1 MTVRS
6 VIEVF
11 QRGYLSLLRRF
22 RVSDQTFLIVVA
34 VLVGVVVGSG
44 TFLYANMLEFSS
56 AFFWK
61 ILPGWVGHHKA
72 IAILTPFAG
81 GLLLWPFIKLFPR
94 DAARDGVPAA
104 MEAVALN
111 DGRMRWSNSLLCM
124 AMSSITLGSG
134 GSAGSEGPI
143 ILIGAALASGVGQFL
158 RVSGNRLRVI
168 TACGA
173 AAGLASIFNAP
184 IAGVLFALEV
194 VMGEFNVQSF
204 SPIVI
209 SSVIAT
215 AFSRAFLRHGVA
227 MRVLPYSLLSP
238 WEIAFYALMGAMAGV
253 VSVCL
258 IRAMQ
263 ASEHFF
269 AHRVRLPRALRP
281 AVGALVVGVIGFFCP
296 RILGFSYAPITAAI
310 AGKFVFTTLLL
321 LLGLKIVATAFTL
334 GSGGS
339 GGVLCPSLFLG
350 AVLGSACG
358 IVFKHFFPHIT
369 ADPGGYGVVGMGA
382 VLGAVVQAP
391 MTAIIMIFELT
402 RTYTVILPMM
412 TACIMATLVQKSLLS
427 GSIYTLSLARRG
439 VDISAGR
446 EMGILTSLKVRDVM
460 QHQAAVVDEAA
471 PYEDVLH
478 RCLAGSCNYL
488 YLVDKSNGLEGVISF
503 SDLREFVFEDGLS
516 GLVIAKD
523 LANNDVV
530 TVSPDESL
538 ASCLNKFSFIDI
550 EQLPVV
556 QDLNGTRQ
564 ILGVVTRSHLL
575 NAYRQEMV
583 KRAIIR
589 DRSLDER
596 EMRSLETPAKDKMSQ
611 DVE

>member
-1 MTVRS
+1 MRVRKI
-6 VIEVF
+6 IESF
-11 QRGYLSLLRRF
+11 QRGYLSFLHRF
-22 RVSDQTFLIVVA
+22 KVSDQTFLIAVA
-34 VLVGVVVGSG
+34 VIVGVVVGFG
-44 TFLYANMLEFSS
+44 AYLYAKMLEYSND
-56 AFFWK
+56 FFWV
-61 ILPGWVGHHKA
+61 ILPGWIGHHKA
-72 IAILTPFAG
+72 LAILTPFAG
-81 GLLLWPFIKLFPR
+81 ALLLWPLIELFPK

-111 DGRMRWSNSLLCM
+111 DGRMRWSSSLLCM
-124 AMSSITLGSG
+124 AMSAITLGSG

-143 ILIGAALASGVGQFL
+143 ILIGSALASGVGQFL

-215 AFSRAFLRHGVA
+215 AFSRAFIRNGAA
-227 MRVLPYSLLSP
+227 MRVLPYTLFSP

-253 VSVCL
+253 VSAGL

-269 AHRVRLPRALRP
+269 VRTIRLPGGLKPATGAL
-281 AVGALVVGVIGFFCP
+281 AVGLIGFFYP
-296 RILGFSYAPITAAI
+296 QVLGFSYAPITAAI
-310 AGKFVFTTLLL
+310 AGKFLFSTLLL
-321 LLGLKIVATAFTL
+321 LLGLKIVATALTL

-358 IVFKHFFPHIT
+358 LAFKHFFPHIT
-369 ADPGGYGVVGMGA
+369 IHPGGYGVVGMGA

-402 RTYTVILPMM
+402 NTYTVILPMM
-412 TACIMATLVQKSLLS
+412 AACIMASLVQQSLLS
-427 GSIYTLSLARRG
+427 GSIYSLSLARRG

-446 EMGILTSLKVRDVM
+446 EMGILTNLKVKDVM
-460 QHQAAVVDEAA
+460 AHHAPVVTEST
-471 PYEDVLH
+471 PYEEIVH
-478 RCLAGSCNYL
+478 RCLSESCNYL
-488 YLVDKSNGLEGVISF
+488 YLVDKKNGLEGVISF
-503 SDLREFVFEDGLS
+503 SDLREFLFEEGLN

-523 LANNDVV
+523 LANSNVV
-530 TVSPDESL
+530 TVTPDESL

-556 QDLNGTRQ
+556 ENRNGARE
-564 ILGVVTRSHLL
+564 IVGVVTRSHLM

-583 KRAIIR
+583 RRAVIR
-589 DRSLDER
+589 ERSFDAVKEN
-596 EMRSLETPAKDKMSQ
+596 PGK
-611 DVE
+611 

>member
-1 MTVRS
+1 MTGRPI
-6 VIEVF
+6 IEAF
-11 QRGYLSLLRRF
+11 QRAYLSLLRRL
-22 RVSDQTFLIVVA
+22 RVSDQTFLIAVA
-34 VLVGVVVGSG
+34 VIVGVVVGSG
-44 TFLYANMLEFSS
+44 TFVYTKMLEFSS
-56 AFFWK
+56 LFFWK
-61 ILPGWVGHHKA
+61 ILPGWLGHHKA
-72 IAILTPFAG
+72 FVIFTPFAG
-81 GLLLWPFIKLFPR
+81 ALLLWPFIKLFPK
-94 DAARDGVPAA
+94 DAGRDGVPAA
-104 MEAVALN
+104 MEAVALGN
-111 DGRMRWSNSLLCM
+111 GHMRWSNSLLCM
-124 AMSSITLGSG
+124 AMSAITLGSG

-143 ILIGAALASGVGQFL
+143 ILIGSALASGVGQLL

-194 VMGEFNVQSF
+194 VMGEFNVHSF

-215 AFSRAFLRHGVA
+215 AFSRTFISHGTT
-227 MRVLPYSLLSP
+227 MSVLPYTLKSP
-238 WEIAFYALMGAMAGV
+238 WEIASYALMGAMAGA
-253 VSVCL
+253 VSAGL

-269 AHRVRLPRALRP
+269 VHSVRLPNALKP
-281 AVGALVVGVIGFFCP
+281 ASGALVVGAIGFFYP
-296 RILGFSYAPITAAI
+296 QIFGYSYAPITAAI

-321 LLGLKIVATAFTL
+321 LLGLKIVVTAFTL

-339 GGVLCPSLFLG
+339 GGILCPSLFLG
-350 AVLGSACG
+350 AVLGTACG
-358 IVFKHFFPHIT
+358 IAFKHFFPLIT

-402 RTYTVILPMM
+402 NTSTVILPMM
-412 TACIMATLVQKSLLS
+412 AACIMASLVQKSLLS
-427 GSIYTLSLARRG
+427 GSIYTLSLARKG

-446 EMGILTSLKVRDVM
+446 EMGILTDLKVSDVM
-460 QHQAAVVDEAA
+460 EHQAAVVDESTA
-471 PYEDVLH
+471 YEEVVH
-478 RCLAGSCNYL
+478 RCLTESCNYL
-488 YLVDKSNGLEGVISF
+488 YLVDKSKGLEGVISF
-503 SDLREFVFEDGLS
+503 SDLREFIFEDGLK
-516 GLVIAKD
+516 GLLIAKD

-530 TVSPDESL
+530 TVTPDESL

-556 QDLNGTRQ
+556 ENLNGTRH
-564 ILGVVTRSHLL
+564 ILGMITRSHLL

-583 KRAIIR
+583 KRA
-589 DRSLDER
+589 S
-596 EMRSLETPAKDKMSQ
+596 
-611 DVE
+611 